1 MPCEG
6 KAMRVLE
13 RTDQGLIRFLAQN
26 FHGMTEKKNHEKSK
40 AIYSITG
47 PRFEPGIS

>member
-26 FHGMTEKKNHEKSK
+26 FHGMTEKKIMKNLKQY
-40 AIYSITG
+40 I
-47 PRFEPGIS
+47 R